1 MIKYKNHLTVFE
13 AKYPLSGLYQ
23 IDITEPYGMRK
34 CRVFKELM
42 DSPISLDIF
51 SNKLKQKNFF

>member
-42 DSPISLDIF
+42 DSPVSLDIF
-51 SNKLKQKNFF
+51 SKQN